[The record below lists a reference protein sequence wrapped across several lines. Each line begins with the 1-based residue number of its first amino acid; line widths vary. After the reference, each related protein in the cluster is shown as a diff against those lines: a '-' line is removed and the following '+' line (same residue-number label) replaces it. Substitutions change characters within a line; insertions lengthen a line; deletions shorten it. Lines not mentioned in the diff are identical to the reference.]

1 MKRFI
6 PYLSIFLLISVSGCK
21 KFLEKSPDNRTELN
35 SPDKV
40 SQLLG
45 TAYPAGSYVAFT
57 ESLSD
62 NVADKGT
69 GGIDKTIEEPYFFKD
84 VTDDQQDSPEWYW
97 AACYAAIAAS
107 NQALEACNKAND
119 PAAYASQK
127 GEALLTRAYSH
138 FMLVTLFSKVYDP
151 TTAGTDEG
159 IPYVTEPE
167 KIVFKN
173 YERKTVAYVYD
184 MIEKDLAEGI
194 PLLDDKR
201 YSVPKYH
208 FTKAAANAFAVR
220 FYLFKRDY
228 AKVVEYANQVFSSG
242 NITALL
248 RPWNTTYLTYT
259 PADMFSIYAKAT
271 EAANLL
277 LAETSS
283 LWGRNFYTNRYGF
296 TSSKRDEILGDN
308 VTGGSWAFKNQ
319 LYTAGTDNYLIPKI
333 NEYFVRS
340 SVNATIGIPY
350 VMVPLFTAEEVL
362 FNRAE
367 ANDYLGNTTASIADL
382 SAYASTRISN
392 YSPAANTITDA
403 KIKNFY
409 GTNNLQAGIIFTI
422 LDFKRAEFVQE
433 GMRWFDI
440 LRYGIPV
447 THYTAGGQLYQ
458 LTGNDLRR
466 VLQIPASAKLAGVD
480 QNPR

>member
-6 PYLSIFLLISVSGCK
+6 LYYSFGLLVISSGCK
-21 KFLEKSPDNRTELN
+21 KFLEKNPDNRTELN

-45 TAYPAGSYVAFT
+45 TAYPAGSYVAFA

-62 NVADKGT
+62 NVADKGI
-69 GGIDKTIEEPYFFKD
+69 GGIDKTIEDPYFFRD

-97 AACYAAIAAS
+97 ASCYAAIAAS
-107 NQALEACNKAND
+107 NQSLEACNKAND
-119 PAAYASQK
+119 PASYSSQK
-127 GEALLTRAYSH
+127 GEALVTRAYAH
-138 FMLVTLFSKVYDP
+138 FMLVTFFSKVYDP
-151 TTAGTDEG
+151 ATASTDEG

-184 MIEKDLAEGI
+184 MIEKDLTEGL

-208 FTKAAANAFAVR
+208 FTKAAANAFAAR

-228 AKVVEYANQVFSSG
+228 TKVVDYANQVFSSG

-259 PADMFSIYAKAT
+259 PQDMFSIYAKAT

-283 LWGRNFYTNRYGF
+283 LWGRNYYTNRYGF
-296 TSSKRDEILGDN
+296 TSSKRDEILESN
-308 VTGGSWAFKNQ
+308 VTGGDWAFRNQ
-319 LYTAGTDNYLIPKI
+319 LYTAGTENYLIPKI

-340 SVNATIGIPY
+340 SVNATIGVPY
-350 VMVPLFTAEEVL
+350 VMVPLFTSEEAL
-362 FNRAE
+362 FNRVE
-367 ANDYLGNTTASIADL
+367 AYDYLGNTTAAMADL
-382 SAYASTRISN
+382 NVYASTRISN
-392 YSPAANTITDA
+392 YSPSTHAITEA
-403 KIKNFY
+403 KIKSYY
-409 GTNNLQAGIIFTI
+409 GVTDLQTGILLTL

-440 LRYGIPV
+440 LRYSAPV
-447 THYTAGGQLYQ
+447 IHVTAGGEVYQ
-458 LTGNDLRR
+458 LTSTDLRK
-466 VLQIPASAKLAGVD
+466 VLQIPASAKLAGIS